1 MGARKFI
8 LLTIFVV
15 LLGTSRE
22 AWAQKISIHMNN
34 ATLEEVLK
42 KIKKKTK
49 YDMMY
54 QMKDVKEIV
63 LKQHTNLMNSRGVNK
78 QSSEDMTFGRD
89 DAIDSLGIV
98 EFILGV
104 EEELGIELDG
114 CLQKIRLSK
123 TVGEVIQ
130 IIEEFCKNS

>member
-1 MGARKFI
+1 MVMGARKVI

-54 QMKDVKEIV
+54 QMKDVKEIGTYTELIQLHREV
-63 LKQHTNLMNSRGVNK
+63 KV
-78 QSSEDMTFGRD
+78 D
-89 DAIDSLGIV
+89 V
-98 EFILGV
+98 EF
-104 EEELGIELDG
+104 
-114 CLQKIRLSK
+114 
-123 TVGEVIQ
+123 EVVS
-130 IIEEFCKNS
+130 E

>member
-1 MGARKFI
+1 
-8 LLTIFVV
+8 
-15 LLGTSRE
+15 
-22 AWAQKISIHMNN
+22 
-34 ATLEEVLK
+34 
-42 KIKKKTK
+42 
-49 YDMMY
+49 
-54 QMKDVKEIV
+54 MKDVKEIV

-78 QSSEDMTFGRD
+78 QSSEDMTFARD
-89 DAIDSLGIV
+89 VEIVSFGMV
-98 EFILGV
+98 EFILCV

>member
-1 MGARKFI
+1 
-8 LLTIFVV
+8 
-15 LLGTSRE
+15 
-22 AWAQKISIHMNN
+22 
-34 ATLEEVLK
+34 
-42 KIKKKTK
+42 
-49 YDMMY
+49 
-54 QMKDVKEIV
+54 
-63 LKQHTNLMNSRGVNK
+63 
-78 QSSEDMTFGRD
+78 MTFGRD